1 MIKPPIGAILLAVAL
16 PFSTAPLLEASDDP
30 IDDKVIVLSDDDT
43 ELGDIQI
50 DDSKPFVVHLGQE
63 HGRGYLGVSL
73 VEITPALR
81 EHFGVASDAGVM
93 VGGVEADSP
102 AAKAG
107 VQVGDILTGID
118 GNRIESVSELSR
130 AVRRK
135 KAGETITLDL
145 SRDRA
150 KKQLKVAVAERKPKE
165 IHVSGL
171 GPKVRKYAWAFSDD
185 SEKSLE
191 RLQERL
197 DEMEKKLK
205 DLEKKMPSR

>member
-1 MIKPPIGAILLAVAL
+1 MIKAPIGALLLAVAI
-16 PFSTAPLLEASDDP
+16 PFSTAPLLRASDDP
-30 IDDKVIVLSDDDT
+30 TDDNIIVLSDDDI

-50 DDSKPFVVHLGQE
+50 DDSKPLFVNLGHE

-81 EHFGVASDAGVM
+81 EHFGVASDTGVM

-107 VQVGDILTGID
+107 IQVGDILTGID
-118 GNRIESVSELSR
+118 GERVDSVSGLSR
-130 AVRRK
+130 AVRRM
-135 KAGETITLDL
+135 KAGETVTLDL

-150 KKQLKVAVAERKPKE
+150 KKQLKVAVAERQPKQ
-165 IHVSGL
+165 IHLSGL
-171 GPKVRKYAWAFSDD
+171 GPKIRKYSWAFSED
-185 SEKSLE
+185 SEKNLE
-191 RLQERL
+191 RLYERL

>member
-1 MIKPPIGAILLAVAL
+1 MIKAPIGAILLAAAL
-16 PFSTAPLLEASDDP
+16 PFWPASLARATDDP
-30 IDDKVIVLSDDDT
+30 TDDNIIVLSDDES
-43 ELGDIQI
+43 ELGDIQV
-50 DDSKPFVVHLGQE
+50 DTKPFVMHLGGE
-63 HGRGYLGVSL
+63 HGRGYLGVTL

-93 VGGVEADSP
+93 VGGVEVDSP

-107 VQVGDILTGID
+107 IQVGDILTGID
-118 GNRIESVSELSR
+118 GERIDSVSDLSR

-135 KAGETITLDL
+135 KAGETVTLDL
-145 SRDRA
+145 SRDRG

-165 IHVSGL
+165 IHLSGL
-171 GPKVRKYAWAFSDD
+171 GPKLRKYAWAFSED

-197 DEMEKKLK
+197 DEMDKKLK

>member
-1 MIKPPIGAILLAVAL
+1 MHPPPRGPIRRAAAL
-16 PFSTAPLLEASDDP
+16 PFCRAHPRARHDPTDDN
-30 IDDKVIVLSDDDT
+30 IIVLSDD
-43 ELGDIQI
+43 EPGFGDIQI
-50 DDSKPFVVHLGQE
+50 DDSKPFVMHLGGE
-63 HGRGYLGVSL
+63 HGRGYLGVTL

-107 VQVGDILTGID
+107 IQVGDILTGID
-118 GNRIESVSELSR
+118 GERIDSVSDLSR

-135 KAGETITLDL
+135 KAGETVTLDL
-145 SRDRA
+145 SRDRG

-165 IHVSGL
+165 IHLSGL
-171 GPKVRKYAWAFSDD
+171 GPKLRKYAWAFSED

-197 DEMEKKLK
+197 DEMDKKLK